1 MGGAS
6 VCDSEQE
13 FTDCSPS
20 FSKVIS
26 QDETIPARDELFD
39 ERKWKYWVTCYFQ
52 KSRCKNWENKDK
64 SFHTQ
69 NVIYH
74 FHMYWL
80 NLPWR
85 GLLLVC
91 GTGLTMASPQYQKKT
106 KKGTRLTMAS
116 PQYNSVE
123 PVTRI
128 WLPARKIAFWL
139 DDKPRKEKVAVT
151 SKGWLFYLFRPKS
164 ARP

>member
-1 MGGAS
+1 MSWKNLLAAIVDRLKIPLPEMGGAS

-116 PQYNSVE
+116 PQYRLCGASYQN
-123 PVTRI
+123 
-128 WLPARKIAFWL
+128 L
-139 DDKPRKEKVAVT
+139 T
-151 SKGWLFYLFRPKS
+151 SSSKNCFLVGW
-164 ARP
+164 